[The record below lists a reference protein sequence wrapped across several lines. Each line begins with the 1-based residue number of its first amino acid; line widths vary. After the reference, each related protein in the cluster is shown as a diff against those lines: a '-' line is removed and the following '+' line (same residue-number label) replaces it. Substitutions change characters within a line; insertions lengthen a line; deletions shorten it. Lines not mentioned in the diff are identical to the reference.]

1 MGALAPRSPPPHGST
16 TGYRLM
22 VQVLA
27 HTENN
32 ILILTSSISGTV
44 SGNRLGYG
52 VVYLEIGGGTWVQG
66 ERGRGGERLVLGLKK
81 IASFHTIF
89 QQSPYYIVHDFQLVI
104 HVFCLVQSYNVLV
117 SAGQQVSVFSP
128 DCSTRG
134 APQLCN
140 F

>member
-1 MGALAPRSPPPHGST
+1 MGALAPRSPPPPGST

-52 VVYLEIGGGTWVQG
+52 MVYLEIGGGTWVQG
-66 ERGRGGERLVLGLKK
+66 ERGRGVGVRVKK
-81 IASFHTIF
+81 
-89 QQSPYYIVHDFQLVI
+89 D
-104 HVFCLVQSYNVLV
+104 CLILYSLSTV
-117 SAGQQVSVFSP
+117 SILH
-128 DCSTRG
+128 CT
-134 APQLCN
+134 
-140 F
+140 